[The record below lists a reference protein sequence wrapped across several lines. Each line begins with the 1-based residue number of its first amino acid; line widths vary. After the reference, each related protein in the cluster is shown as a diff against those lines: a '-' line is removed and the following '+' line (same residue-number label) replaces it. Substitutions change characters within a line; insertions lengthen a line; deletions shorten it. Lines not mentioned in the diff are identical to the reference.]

1 MAIQFEYFFFPDK
14 KGKMANVIFETLYR
28 LSLVRLV
35 LMYILH
41 LGFVQP
47 ETNIFCF
54 VLFVCLFFFFF
65 LFLFCFCLV

>member
-1 MAIQFEYFFFPDK
+1 
-14 KGKMANVIFETLYR
+14 MANVIFETLYR

-54 VLFVCLFFFFF
+54 VLFVCFCFVFCFLFF
-65 LFLFCFCLV
+65 LFSFVLFVF